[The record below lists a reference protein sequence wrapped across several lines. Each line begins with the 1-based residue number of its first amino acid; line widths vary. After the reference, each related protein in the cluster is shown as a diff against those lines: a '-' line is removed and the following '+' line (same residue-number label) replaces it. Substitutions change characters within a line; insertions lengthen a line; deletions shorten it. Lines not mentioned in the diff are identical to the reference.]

1 MGGICVGEH
10 KCASCGV
17 EARADL
23 NYKMVLKTNFINYDE
38 LLISG
43 GAWICQSCANILED
57 PDMRFHPV
65 LFRAF
70 GVKEVPERET
80 ILPLLKNPPKQFV
93 LSLPYSFKKHHWLFA
108 GLSTNEVALVG
119 TDSRTVEIDY
129 HKYDV
134 FTIVGEVQRMIG
146 AGIPRHE
153 IINGRYS
160 AFTRARFPGIDKSE
174 AIIGEMRTSGAVEL
188 FVKYTP
194 AQKEKIEIR
203 EESAMITETEATA
216 AQLLYNISANSQMRV
231 SDGIRFW
238 GGFFERRINRYKQ
251 LPLHEFASKLAA
263 AVGSG
268 CNLNAAFVNGIP
280 EEQEEFIMRDIREE
294 TNLILALA
302 YEINKG
308 AKKK

>member
-1 MGGICVGEH
+1 MGEH

-23 NYKMVLKTNFINYDE
+23 NYKTVLKTNFINYDE

-43 GAWICQSCANILED
+43 GAWLCQSCVDILED
-57 PDMRFHPV
+57 PDMRFRPV

-70 GVKEVPERET
+70 GVKEIPERET
-80 ILPLLKNPPKQFV
+80 ILPLLKSPPKQFV

-119 TDSRTVEIDY
+119 TDSRTVEINY

-134 FTIVGEVQRMIG
+134 SAIIGEVQRMIG

-160 AFTRARFPGIDKSE
+160 VFTRAKYPGVDESE
-174 AIIGEMRTSGAVEL
+174 AVIEKMRPTGAVEL

-194 AQKEKIEIR
+194 AQKEKIEFKG
-203 EESAMITETEATA
+203 EPTMITETEAAA
-216 AQLLYNISANSQMRV
+216 AQLLYNISTSSQMRV
-231 SDGIRFW
+231 NDGMRFW

-268 CNLNAAFVNGIP
+268 CNLNSTFVNGIP
-280 EEQEEFIMRDIREE
+280 EGQEELIMRDIREE

-308 AKKK
+308 VKRK